1 MILIKIQTLA
11 GDAALGFVEALG
23 FINAKIFLEFKLI
36 DFIAKRRLEL
46 QIPYNSGSFMVNKRV
61 VAWWR
66 NMPSIVGLKFHSS

>member
-46 QIPYNSGSFMVNKRV
+46 QIPYNSGSFMVYKQRGSV
-61 VAWWR
+61 VAQHAKYCWT
-66 NMPSIVGLKFHSS
+66 IVS